1 MTIVSK
7 EKAHHIENLPPCHV
21 VVFSRM
27 STANVAKRKKYIIL
41 KISLVVMGFFQNV
54 NCKCCGQM
62 KVDLKCQP
70 LMWLNK
76 IVRYRFCRSDIQSYI
91 TVATSNRSSNGGTSI
106 MHCMLHRNW
115 IDQIVCLIFNA
126 RSRTFRWQIYWV
138 PFTTKMS
145 FQQYVIVSEIIYEC
159 QVWCM
164 LPLFGLYNRVLLF
177 HYK

>member
-70 LMWLNK
+70 LMWLIN
-76 IVRYRFCRSDIQSYI
+76 IVRYRFCQSDIQSYI
-91 TVATSNRSSNGGTSI
+91 TVVKLGTGSGTKVSGGPFAY
-106 MHCMLHRNW
+106 HC
-115 IDQIVCLIFNA
+115 IVCCTLCGD
-126 RSRTFRWQIYWV
+126 S
-138 PFTTKMS
+138 
-145 FQQYVIVSEIIYEC
+145 
-159 QVWCM
+159 QVGSMHVGQRCI
-164 LPLFGLYNRVLLF
+164 
-177 HYK
+177 